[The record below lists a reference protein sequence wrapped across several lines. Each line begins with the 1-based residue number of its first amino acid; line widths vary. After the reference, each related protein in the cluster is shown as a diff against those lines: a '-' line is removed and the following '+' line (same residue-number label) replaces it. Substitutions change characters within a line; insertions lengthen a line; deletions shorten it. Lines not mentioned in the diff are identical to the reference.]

1 MTSFIAHAAV
11 RRPVRALAV
20 HWRRLS
26 RSAGRLRR
34 DRSGGVAVLF
44 AAGLL
49 PLLGLAGGAVD
60 YTLAGG
66 RKVRLQS
73 AVDAATLAAT
83 RTVTANSTVA
93 QVTDIVRKYINA
105 NTDFGANVGLDV
117 QLDVAARSVK
127 VRATLNHTPYL
138 LPVVGI
144 SNIPIGAESSSQL
157 GRAYLEVAL
166 VLDNSGS
173 MAGNRIT
180 TLRSASADL
189 AKKVLDMAYIAGD
202 TKVAVVPFASMV
214 NVGPSNASA
223 SWIDGQGQSPIHSEN
238 FSTPG
243 NRLHLYSKMNGV
255 TWAGCVEARP
265 SPYDVT
271 DTAPTSGNPATL
283 FVPSFA
289 PDEPDEGLWSG
300 FYNNYIQ
307 DGSCGTGLGTS
318 ALARQQRVCKYNN
331 ATPDQSLA
339 NGTRRGPNQLC
350 DSNPIVP
357 LTHSQLTLTTAL
369 AAMPAYGGTNLHE
382 GVMWGWRTLSPEPPY
397 TEGRPYSDPQ
407 NRKIIVLMTD
417 GANDIIGLPNMNG
430 SFYSPYGYAA
440 AGRLGTTS
448 SNKADLVAKM
458 NEKTLQACANAKA
471 NGIQIYT
478 VAFYVTNA
486 TALSILSQCATSPAM
501 ALVADSDQ
509 ALTNAFDEIGNHI
522 SRLRLIN

>member
-1 MTSFIAHAAV
+1 MPLASPITANLRAAA
-11 RRPVRALAV
+11 R

-26 RSAGRLRR
+26 RKAGRLRR
-34 DRSGGVAVLF
+34 DTSGDVAVLF
-44 AAGLL
+44 AVGLL

-66 RKVRLQS
+66 HKVRLQN
-73 AVDAATLAAT
+73 AVDSATLAAT

-93 QVTDIVRKYINA
+93 QVTEVVSKYINA
-105 NTDFGANVGLDV
+105 NTDFGGSVTLDV
-117 QLDVAARSVK
+117 QLNVAARSVK
-127 VRATLNHTPYL
+127 VKATLNHKPYL

-173 MAGNRIT
+173 MAGTRIT
-180 TLRSASADL
+180 TLRTASADL
-189 AKKVLDMAYIAGD
+189 MKKVLAMAYMQGD
-202 TKVAVVPFASMV
+202 TKVGIVPFASMV
-214 NVGPSNASA
+214 NVGPSNANA
-223 SWIDGQGQSPIHSEN
+223 SWIDGQGQSPIHAEN
-238 FSTPG
+238 FSTPA
-243 NRLHLYSKMNGV
+243 NRLHLYSKMTGV
-255 TWAGCVEARP
+255 NWAGCVEARP
-265 SPYDVT
+265 APYDVT
-271 DTAPTSGNPATL
+271 DAPPSNGNPATL

-289 PDEPDEGLWSG
+289 PDEPDEGVWSG
-300 FYNNYIQ
+300 FYNSYIS
-307 DGSCGTGLGTS
+307 DGTCASGLGTS
-318 ALARQQRVCKYNN
+318 ALSRQQRVCKYNG

-357 LTHSQLTLTTAL
+357 LTHSQITLSTAL
-369 AAMPAYGGTNLHE
+369 TAMPAYGGTNLHE
-382 GVMWGWRTLSPEPPY
+382 GVMWGWRTLSPEPPF
-397 TEGRPYSDPQ
+397 TEGRPYSDMQ

-458 NEKTLQACANAKA
+458 NEKTLAACANAKA
-471 NGIQIYT
+471 LGIQIYT
-478 VAFYVTNA
+478 VAFYVTDA
-486 TALSILSQCATSPAM
+486 AALSILNQCATSPAM
-501 ALVADSDQ
+501 ALVANSDQ
-509 ALTNAFDEIGNHI
+509 ALTNAFDEIGAHI
-522 SRLRLIN
+522 SRLRLTN